1 FVDARFDFYGKT
13 LSGQP
18 ENKPRWKNAVAFV
31 NGSLGESIG
40 RMYVARYFPPEAK
53 SQMDILVKEMIAAM
67 HRRIDG
73 LGWMSAATKAKA
85 HEKLSK
91 MKVKIGYPV
100 KWRDYGALTMAADD
114 LYGNVERSRIY
125 KWNYVLARLH
135 QPVDKEEW
143 DMTPQTVN
151 DYYDATNNEIV
162 FPAAQLQPPFFDPT
176 ADPAVNY
183 GGIGATIGH
192 EMTPGFDD
200 LGRKQH
206 CDRVLTHR
214 WTP

>member
-1 FVDARFDFYGKT
+1 PITVSELAAFAAGFDFRAFLDSYGLGSGDDRLIVTTDTAFPTVAAIFDATPLDTLKAWQAFHLANGAAAYLSKRFVDARFDFYGKT

-100 KWRDYGALTMAADD
+100 KW
-114 LYGNVERSRIY
+114 
-125 KWNYVLARLH
+125 
-135 QPVDKEEW
+135 
-143 DMTPQTVN
+143 
-151 DYYDATNNEIV
+151 
-162 FPAAQLQPPFFDPT
+162 
-176 ADPAVNY
+176 
-183 GGIGATIGH
+183 
-192 EMTPGFDD
+192 
-200 LGRKQH
+200 
-206 CDRVLTHR
+206 
-214 WTP
+214 